1 MLQIKQAKDK
11 DKLQAK
17 HEKQKQE
24 LIKEINNVRF
34 NVTQFK
40 LDLLLLSF
48 HIILDIR
55 SVHFSFWRCTRTR
68 RSSTS

>member
-11 DKLQAK
+11 DKLQVR

-24 LIKEINNVRF
+24 LIKDINNVRKNI
-34 NVTQFK
+34 NVVE

-48 HIILDIR
+48 HIIIDIR
-55 SVHFSFWRCTRTR
+55 SVRFSFWRCTRTR
-68 RSSTS
+68 N